1 MYPQNS
7 WYHEQGKGNLERSDF
22 HDTFPKGGSTLTD
35 PSDFSKRNQDL
46 NRAMTLGNLEHGKV
60 KIHFLDAQHNFYLVE
75 TTVWAVTEEYLC
87 LKGDLQIPTCAV
99 LRID

>member
-1 MYPQNS
+1 MNK
-7 WYHEQGKGNLERSDF
+7 EQVI
-22 HDTFPKGGSTLTD
+22 PKEAISMMHFLKEEVLTD
-35 PSDFSKRNQDL
+35 PSDIRRRNLDL

-60 KIHFLDAQHNFYLVE
+60 KIHFLDAQHNFYQVE

-99 LRID
+99 LHID

>member
-1 MYPQNS
+1 MIK
-7 WYHEQGKGNLERSDF
+7 EQII
-22 HDTFPKGGSTLTD
+22 PKEAISLLHFLKEEVLTNPTD
-35 PSDFSKRNQDL
+35 IRLRNQDL

-60 KIHFLDAQHNFYLVE
+60 KIHFLDAQHNFYQVE
-75 TTVWAVTEEYLC
+75 TTVWAVTEDYLC

>member
-1 MYPQNS
+1 MNT
-7 WYHEQGKGNLERSDF
+7 EQVI
-22 HDTFPKGGSTLTD
+22 PKEAISTMHFLKEEVLKD
-35 PSDFSKRNQDL
+35 PSDIHRRSQDL

-60 KIHFLDAQHNFYLVE
+60 KIHFLDAQHNFYQVE
-75 TTVWAVTEEYLC
+75 TTVWAVTEDYLC

>member
-1 MYPQNS
+1 MNKEKVISNQAIS
-7 WYHEQGKGNLERSDF
+7 MIHFLKEEV
-22 HDTFPKGGSTLTD
+22 LTD
-35 PSDFSKRNQDL
+35 PSDISKRNQDL

>member
-1 MYPQNS
+1 MNK
-7 WYHEQGKGNLERSDF
+7 EQVI
-22 HDTFPKGGSTLTD
+22 PKEAVSVMHFLKEDVLKD
-35 PSDFSKRNQDL
+35 PSDIRQRNQDL

-60 KIHFLDAQHNFYLVE
+60 KIHFLDAQHNFYQVE
-75 TTVWAVTEEYLC
+75 TTVWAVTDDYLC